1 MGTAVAA
8 ADNNAIGAVV
18 PTSSNKD
25 EEAYVGVAVAFEG
38 ACIGAFA
45 DGAGSHQ
52 NNGEGGQRQRRA
64 WLVLSFPTKN
74 GSTRKVWGWNRLI

>member
-18 PTSSNKD
+18 PSSSNKD

-45 DGAGSHQ
+45 DGAGPLG
-52 NNGEGGQRQRRA
+52 NGDNRWQFGPVGHKDR
-64 WLVLSFPTKN
+64 
-74 GSTRKVWGWNRLI
+74 GSPR